1 MSVNIGV
8 KRGFTMPTQLR
19 TIRSIREL
27 GAFIRDARARCGLTQ
42 EALASKA
49 GVSRSWLIGLE
60 QGKRPRA
67 EMDKIFSLLQ
77 ALGVALSL
85 HSMESSNPHQD
96 DKTFQGSS
104 MPDETFKNAA
114 LPLTHMQQYLGK
126 YLPEAATVPFS
137 GVDQIITEA
146 MRARIP
152 LRSRQVLVS
161 KVDEKEQSFPQK
173 IV

>member
-85 HSMESSNPHQD
+85 HLTESSNPHQD
-96 DKTFQGSS
+96 DKTFQGGST
-104 MPDETFKNAA
+104 PDETFKNAA

-126 YLPEAATVPFS
+126 YLPEAAAVPFKWC
-137 GVDQIITEA
+137 
-146 MRARIP
+146 
-152 LRSRQVLVS
+152 RS
-161 KVDEKEQSFPQK
+161 DHH
-173 IV
+173 